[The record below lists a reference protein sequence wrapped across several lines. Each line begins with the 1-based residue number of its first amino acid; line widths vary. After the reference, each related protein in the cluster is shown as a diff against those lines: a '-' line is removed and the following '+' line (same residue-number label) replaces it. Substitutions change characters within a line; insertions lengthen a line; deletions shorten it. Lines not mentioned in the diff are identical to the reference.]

1 MRKLL
6 AALLVTLAACG
17 APPPPVGSGKPA
29 PDVELSLEQ
38 APKPRLASWK
48 ELQGQVV
55 VVDFWAT
62 WCEPCVDS
70 IPHMNAL
77 VEKFKG
83 RPVAFISVTDEAREK
98 VLGAFLEKHPMKG
111 WLAFDEGGKAFAAF
125 AVRGRPQTFILD
137 SSGAIAAKLYPAHLT
152 AEALE
157 DALAGRKPREGFA
170 EPLAADGRSEA
181 LLEVRISTPSGA
193 TRYGNGPDGFRG
205 TKVELRT
212 ALAQVCGLP
221 EGRVSVPE
229 ALDRRYDISVKAPG
243 GAAACEVLQRALE
256 AALPLKVRSR
266 RRPLE
271 VLVVK
276 SVGAPAF
283 VPTPEQAEFE
293 LSYGDR
299 GVKASKMALPQIL
312 EVLEKYVGSPLIDET
327 RSKEGFTFELEW
339 DPREADAA
347 RRAFLALKGVKV
359 ETERR
364 ELETL
369 TVEPA
374 PPRRPGAARAS

>member
-1 MRKLL
+1 MRKLP
-6 AALLVTLAACG
+6 AALLLILAACG
-17 APPPPVGSGKPA
+17 APPAPVGSGKPA

-55 VVDFWAT
+55 VLDFWAT

-70 IPHMNAL
+70 IPHLNSL
-77 VEKFKG
+77 VERFKG
-83 RPVAFISVTDEAREK
+83 RPVAFISVTDESKEK

-111 WLAFDEGGKAFAAF
+111 WLAFDEGGKAFSAF

-137 SSGAIAAKLYPAHLT
+137 SSGAIVAKLYPAHLT

-157 DALAGRKPREGFA
+157 DVLAGRKPREGRS
-170 EPLAADGRSEA
+170 EPLLAESRSDA
-181 LLEVRISTPSGA
+181 ILEVRISTPSGS
-193 TRYGNGPDGFRG
+193 TSYGRGPDGFRG

-212 ALAQVCGLP
+212 ALAQVCDLP

-229 ALDRRYDISVKAPG
+229 ALDKRYDIAVRVPE
-243 GAAACEVLQRALE
+243 GARACDVLRGALE

-266 RRPLE
+266 RRALE

-283 VPTPEQAEFE
+283 VPTPEKEDFEF
-293 LSYGDR
+293 SYGGG
-299 GVKASKMALPQIL
+299 GVNARKMSLPQIL

-327 RSKEGFTFELEW
+327 RTGGAYTFALEW
-339 DPREADAA
+339 DRKDPGAA
-347 RRAFLALKGVKV
+347 RRAFLGLKGLKV
-359 ETERR
+359 EAERR

-374 PPRRPGAARAS
+374 PPRRPASPRAS